1 VRATTLLSIL
11 LGLKFTRVLGFE
23 FGNDGLT
30 VDVAPTTR
38 TPRCS
43 GCGRGAPKVYDHRP
57 RLWRHLDLGG
67 MRLWLRYRLRRVDCR
82 QCGVLTELVPWGE
95 HGSWFTS
102 QFEQTTAYLAQR
114 ADRTTVSTMLRIA
127 WNTVG
132 RIVTRVVSRM
142 GPADSLEGLTSIGID
157 ELSYRRHHEYVT
169 IIVDHVSGRVVW
181 AHPGKNAETV
191 RRFFAELGP
200 ERAAKIESVTIDMS
214 AAFIQA
220 VQEGA
225 PKARLIFDRF
235 HVQRLAHD
243 ALDEVRR
250 EQMRDLRGTD
260 EGAAIKKTRFALQKN
275 PWNLTQ
281 PEHERLASV
290 QRNNRPLYRAYLL
303 KETLAKA
310 LSGRQPGVARRKL
323 NDWISWALHSR
334 LAPFQRVARTLKKCL
349 DGVIGY
355 VATGLSNGPSEG
367 LNGKVRTITR
377 RAYGFHS
384 AHSLIGLIFLCC
396 SGLTLSPVRI
406 TPSRT
411 H

>member
-1 VRATTLLSIL
+1 MRAKTLLSNL

-23 FGNDGLT
+23 FCDDGLT

-43 GCGRGAPKVYDHRP
+43 GCARGVLRVYDHRP
-57 RLWRHLDLGG
+57 RVWRHLDLGG
-67 MRLWLRYRLRRVDCR
+67 MMLRLRYRLRRVHCQR
-82 QCGVLTELVPWGE
+82 CGVLTELVPWAE
-95 HGSWFTS
+95 HDSGFTS
-102 QFEQTTAYLAQR
+102 QFEQMVAYLAQR
-114 ADRTTVSTMLRIA
+114 ADQTTVSTMLRIA
-127 WNTVG
+127 WITVG
-132 RIVTRVVSRM
+132 RVVSRVVSRM
-142 GPADSLEGLTSIGID
+142 GPADPLDGLTSIGID

-169 IIVDHVSGRVVW
+169 IVVDHVLGRVVW
-181 AHPGKNAETV
+181 AHPGKSADTV
-191 RRFFAELGP
+191 RRFFTELGA
-200 ERAAKIESVTIDMS
+200 ERAAKIEAVTIDMS

-220 VQEGA
+220 VEEGA
-225 PKARLIFDRF
+225 PNARVIFDRF

-243 ALDEVRR
+243 ALDQVRR
-250 EQMRDLRGTD
+250 EQVRGLHGTE

-303 KETLAKA
+303 KESLADI
-310 LSGRQPGVARRKL
+310 LCGRHPGVARRKL
-323 NDWISWALHSR
+323 ADWIGWALHSR
-334 LAPFQRVARTLKKCL
+334 LAPFHRVARTLQKHL
-349 DGVIGY
+349 EGILGY
-355 VATGLSNGPSEG
+355 VATGLSNGLSEG

-396 SGLTLSPVRI
+396 SGIRLSPVRI